1 MNNDIKSGGIKQRII
16 LHGSI
21 NNTYI
26 NVRER
31 GGRERERG
39 RGGRGR
45 DRDRGEIHVE
55 ESNTQTITHQMML
68 RRWQANMDRI

>member
-1 MNNDIKSGGIKQRII
+1 MAPLII
-16 LHGSI
+16 L
-21 NNTYI
+21 YM

-31 GGRERERG
+31 ERERERG
-39 RGGRGR
+39 GGGREGR
-45 DRDRGEIHVE
+45 EGGGGRNRGEIHVE